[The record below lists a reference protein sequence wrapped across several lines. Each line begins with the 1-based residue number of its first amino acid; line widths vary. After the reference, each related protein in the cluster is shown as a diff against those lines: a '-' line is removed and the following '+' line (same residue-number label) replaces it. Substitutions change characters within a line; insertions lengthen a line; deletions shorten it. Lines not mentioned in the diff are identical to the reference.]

1 MQSKYTATT
10 QQLHSSRAWR
20 SAGPKWRRPPHPQ
33 PHLHPHPTPS
43 RWRSSSRSSSA
54 SAASRAVW
62 APRRQPRAACRPSA
76 CLSRARPSRRWAAC
90 FRGPARDFPR
100 RLAATRRAL
109 ERPCVPKIRSC
120 VLRARLGEQGPGR
133 GRASPGVWGARW
145 VTNAWSHA
153 NNVYRC
159 VYSRVRAR
167 VLCSGPCAVS
177 FFARGPRPS
186 GIITLH
192 GSVEWGP
199 VRHCESRHPW
209 PPPRAPRELRVIVP
223 RSGTPADLAF
233 FPETFVMIPSSLIFI
248 PKLVGGAS
256 FSIV

>member
-43 RWRSSSRSSSA
+43 RWRSSSRSSSV
-54 SAASRAVW
+54 SAASRAAS

-76 CLSRARPSRRWAAC
+76 CLSRARPSRGWAAC

-109 ERPCVPKIRSC
+109 ERPCVPKSRSC

-145 VTNAWSHA
+145 VRTPGRTPTTCIGVCIRESVHVCCARDPVQCLFSHVVRGRLASLHCMDLWSGA
-153 NNVYRC
+153 QC
-159 VYSRVRAR
+159 DTARA
-167 VLCSGPCAVS
+167 VT
-177 FFARGPRPS
+177 RGRP
-186 GIITLH
+186 
-192 GSVEWGP
+192 P
-199 VRHCESRHPW
+199 A
-209 PPPRAPRELRVIVP
+209 PRA
-223 RSGTPADLAF
+223 
-233 FPETFVMIPSSLIFI
+233 SS
-248 PKLVGGAS
+248 A
-256 FSIV
+256 

>member
-1 MQSKYTATT
+1 MEERGAKVAPLTPNPTFT
-10 QQLHSSRAWR
+10 
-20 SAGPKWRRPPHPQ
+20 
-33 PHLHPHPTPS
+33 PTPN
-43 RWRSSSRSSSA
+43 RWRSSSRSSSE

-76 CLSRARPSRRWAAC
+76 CLSRARPSRGWAAC

-120 VLRARLGEQGPGR
+120 VLRARLGEQSPGR

-199 VRHCESRHPW
+199 VRDCAREPPCEIEPSPVAA
-209 PPPRAPRELRVIVP
+209 PPRPARAPRDRFTFLTVSHTPKSARGHQAATQAFTSQVP
-223 RSGTPADLAF
+223 SVF
-233 FPETFVMIPSSLIFI
+233 
-248 PKLVGGAS
+248 
-256 FSIV
+256 